1 MIYTSRFIHHKVQN
15 LEKHVRDYQSL
26 QQKWEEEGAKVGIYR
41 PSAVCTW
48 TSQQSVCPMMLFGV
62 VKNTVIVLF
71 PIHLINIEACWNI
84 NYLTVPISE
93 EQNWYIYAEIFLTYE
108 YSRIDKGRHEIVLR
122 RISIKSFFPAYIDS
136 VAYCTKHTNASE

>member
-1 MIYTSRFIHHKVQN
+1 MSYTSRFIHHKTQN

-62 VKNTVIVLF
+62 VKNTVTVLF
-71 PIHLINIEACWNI
+71 PIHLINIEAWWNI
-84 NYLTVPISE
+84 NYLTVRISE
-93 EQNWYIYAEIFLTYE
+93 EQNFITYE

>member
-1 MIYTSRFIHHKVQN
+1 MKFIHHKTQN
-15 LEKHVRDYQSL
+15 FEKHIRDYQSL
-26 QQKWEEEGAKVGIYR
+26 QQKWGEEGAKVGIYR

-71 PIHLINIEACWNI
+71 HIHVINIEACKNI
-84 NYLTVPISE
+84 NYLTVRISE
-93 EQNWYIYAEIFLTYE
+93 EHNRIITYE
-108 YSRIDKGRHEIVLR
+108 YSRIDKGRHKIALR
-122 RISIKSFFPAYIDS
+122 RISIPPFFPTHIVS